1 MAQFDCKFIVFP
13 NDGVIGTYA
22 REEHRTIEAASKSSA
37 YTKAK
42 KMIAGGLVAPPPA
55 SVHLL
60 LKNIRPL

>member
-22 REEHRTIEAASKSSA
+22 REEHRTIEAASKSAA

-42 KMIAGGLVAPPPA
+42 KMIAG
-55 SVHLL
+55 
-60 LKNIRPL
+60 